1 MIYINDIPSFRNP
14 ESEILMIDDRVEKV
28 ELLGSVSIQDLGRVE
43 AGDGLKL
50 KCLFS
55 RENYLRFET
64 LWHSRAKVNYTDCV
78 GVVWQNMTL
87 KVKEIERNR
96 DFLGYL
102 FVTFELWRAT

>member
-14 ESEILMIDDRVEKV
+14 ESEVLTVDDRIEKI
-28 ELLGSVSIQDLGRVE
+28 ELIYSAAVQDLGRVE
-43 AGDGLKL
+43 AGDTLTL
-50 KCLFS
+50 KCMFK
-55 RENYLRFET
+55 RENYLRFEE
-64 LWHSRAKVNYTDCV
+64 LWHSRAKVNYTDPV

-96 DFLGYL
+96 DFLEFV

>member
-14 ESEILMIDDRVEKV
+14 ELEILTVDDRIEKV
-28 ELLGSVSIQDLGRVE
+28 ELLGTAAVQDLGRVKE
-43 AGDGLKL
+43 GDVLSL

-64 LWHSRAKVNYTDCV
+64 LWNSRAKVNYTDCV

-96 DFLGYL
+96 NFLGYI